1 MPYLGRE
8 LTSGNY
14 LKLDDISSQFNGSLS
29 TFNLKN
35 GGADFYPG
43 SSYSLLVSL
52 AGVVQEAE
60 SAYEIN
66 NNQIIFQNAPTS
78 SDDCFIIVLGLA
90 LGINVPGD
98 GTVGSTQLQSYSVG
112 SDELQD
118 GAVGLDELNETAK
131 LNVSKN
137 NTLVGSAVTGL
148 DFKGTGISTT
158 QYTAGI
164 ATVYVDQGA
173 SLGVTTSIG
182 LGAGTTISTGNLQTI
197 NFAGPGVSTG
207 YYNSGVGIATIF
219 FEGGGGSVGAAGT
232 WKSDEVG
239 VATSKVVGVGT
250 AQAVGTANSE
260 GALQAYGNVAIV
272 DGVLATDQV
281 LDTNVVVPT
290 GRNAL
295 LIGTVN
301 VAVGATI
308 DVANG
313 STLVVV

>member
-1 MPYLGRE
+1 M
-8 LTSGNY
+8 
-14 LKLDDISSQFNGSLS
+14 
-29 TFNLKN
+29 
-35 GGADFYPG
+35 
-43 SSYSLLVSL
+43 VSL
-52 AGVVQEAE
+52 AGIVQEAE

-66 NNQIIFQNAPTS
+66 NNQIIFQAPPAST
-78 SDDCFIIVLGLA
+78 DDCFIIVLGLA
-90 LGINVPGD
+90 LGIGVPGD
-98 GTVGSTQLQSYSVG
+98 GTVGLAQ
-112 SDELQD
+112 
-118 GAVGLDELNETAK
+118 LNETAK
-131 LNVSKN
+131 LDVRKN
-137 NTLVGSAVTGL
+137 STLVGSGVTEI

-158 QYTAGI
+158 QYNTTAGI
-164 ATVYVDQGA
+164 ATIYVDQGS

-232 WKSDEVG
+232 WKSDSVG

-281 LDTNVVVPT
+281 LDTNVFVPT
-290 GRNAL
+290 GRNGL
-295 LIGTVN
+295 LVGPVTVG
-301 VAVGATI
+301 VGITL
-308 DVANG
+308 DVATG

>member
-98 GTVGSTQLQSYSVG
+98 GTVGSTQLQT
-112 SDELQD
+112 
-118 GAVGLDELNETAK
+118 GAVGLDELSETAK

-232 WKSDEVG
+232 WASDAVG
-239 VATSKVVGVGT
+239 VATSKLVGVGT
-250 AQAVGTANSE
+250 AKAVGAANSE
-260 GALQAYGNVAIV
+260 GALQALGNIAITDGMLLV
-272 DGVLATDQV
+272 DSDISS
-281 LDTNVVVPT
+281 NIFVPP
-290 GRNAL
+290 GKNAL

>member
-14 LKLDDISSQFNGSLS
+14 LKLDSIQSQFDGSET
-29 TFNLKN
+29 TFNLKS
-35 GGADFYPG
+35 GGSDFYPG
-43 SSYSLLVSL
+43 SSYSLMVSL
-52 AGVVQEAE
+52 AGVIQEAE
-60 SAYEIN
+60 SSYEIS
-66 NNQIIFQNAPTS
+66 NNQIIFQAPPAST
-78 SDDCFIIVLGLA
+78 DDCFIIVLGLA
-90 LGINVPGD
+90 LGINTPGNA
-98 GTVGSTQLQSYSVG
+98 TVGSTQLQTNSVG
-112 SDELQD
+112 SAEIQS
-118 GAVGLDELNETAK
+118 GAVGLDQLNETAK

-182 LGAGTTISTGNLQTI
+182 LGAGTTVSTGNLQTI
-197 NFAGPGVSTG
+197 NFAGPGVTTG
-207 YYNSGVGIATIF
+207 YYNAGVGIATIF

-232 WKSDEVG
+232 WKSDAVG

-250 AQAVGTANSE
+250 AQAVGAANSE
-260 GALQAYGNVAIV
+260 GALQAYGNVAII
-272 DGVLATDQV
+272 DGVLATDKV
-281 LDTNVVVPT
+281 IDNNCFIPT
-290 GRNAL
+290 GKNGL
-295 LIGTVN
+295 LIGPVTVG
-301 VAVGATI
+301 VGITI

>member
-8 LTSGNY
+8 LTSGTY
-14 LKLDDISSQFNGSLS
+14 LKLDSIQSQFNGSLT
-29 TFNLKN
+29 TFNLKS
-35 GGADFYPG
+35 GGSDFYPG
-43 SSYSLLVSL
+43 SSYSLMVSL
-52 AGVVQEAE
+52 AGIVQEAE

-66 NNQIIFQNAPTS
+66 NNQIIFQAPPAST
-78 SDDCFIIVLGLA
+78 DDCFIIVLGLA
-90 LGINVPGD
+90 LGIGVPGD
-98 GTVGSTQLQSYSVG
+98 GTVGLTQ
-112 SDELQD
+112 
-118 GAVGLDELNETAK
+118 LNETAK

-137 NTLVGSAVTGL
+137 STLVGSGVTEI

-158 QYTAGI
+158 QYNTTAGI
-164 ATVYVDQGA
+164 ATIYVDQGS

-232 WKSDEVG
+232 WKSDSVG

-281 LDTNVVVPT
+281 LDTNVFVPT
-290 GRNAL
+290 GRNGL
-295 LIGTVN
+295 LVGPVTVG
-301 VAVGATI
+301 VGITL
-308 DVANG
+308 DVATG

>member
-14 LKLDDISSQFNGSLS
+14 LKLDSIESQFDGSET
-29 TFNLKN
+29 TFNLKS
-35 GGADFYPG
+35 GGSDFYPG
-43 SSYSLLVSL
+43 SSYSLMVSL

-60 SAYEIN
+60 SSYEIN
-66 NNQIIFQNAPTS
+66 NNQIVFQAPPAST
-78 SDDCFIIVLGLA
+78 DDCFIIVLGLA
-90 LGINVPGD
+90 LGINVPGNA
-98 GTVGSTQLQSYSVG
+98 TVGSNQLQSG
-112 SDELQD
+112 S
-118 GAVGLDELNETAK
+118 VGLDQLNETAK
-131 LNVSKN
+131 LNISKSSV
-137 NTLVGSAVTGL
+137 LVGSAVTQL
-148 DFKGTGISTT
+148 DLRGTGISTT

-164 ATVYVDQGA
+164 ATIYVDQGA

-182 LGAGTTISTGNLQTI
+182 LGAGTTISTGNLQKI

-232 WKSDEVG
+232 WKSDAVG

-250 AQAVGTANSE
+250 AQAVGAANSE
-260 GALQAYGNVAIV
+260 GALQALGNIAITDGMLLV
-272 DGVLATDQV
+272 DSDISS
-281 LDTNVVVPT
+281 NIFVPS
-290 GRNAL
+290 GKNAL